1 LAALPAPDDG
11 VDDAAPP
18 TAELIRDDACEAALA
33 TEALAP
39 EDIAEPE
46 AMDAMEVADAAEAI
60 DVPERLAAM
69 EETRD
74 ALTEVAEAPAEM
86 EAPETPL
93 AAATLAQRACCRAS
107 ADCCSAVV
115 QLLGLAGKG
124 NVLRGFDSSEADHSR
139 NETRRGG
146 GLESRVATSARW
158 VGAGVSIVLRV
169 SKSHSQGA
177 SSRLTSLGGA
187 GHNAGGDTAGA
198 GVSVRRQ
205 SALTLEPRQSR
216 RR

>member
-1 LAALPAPDDG
+1 MPAPDDG

-18 TAELIRDDACEAALA
+18 TAELIKDDACEAALA

-124 NVLRGFDSSEADHSR
+124 KALRGSIPRKQITHAMRHA
-139 NETRRGG
+139 
-146 GLESRVATSARW
+146 VAEDWKVALLQAQDGS
-158 VGAGVSIVLRV
+158 VL
-169 SKSHSQGA
+169 G
-177 SSRLTSLGGA
+177 
-187 GHNAGGDTAGA
+187 
-198 GVSVRRQ
+198 
-205 SALTLEPRQSR
+205 
-216 RR
+216 